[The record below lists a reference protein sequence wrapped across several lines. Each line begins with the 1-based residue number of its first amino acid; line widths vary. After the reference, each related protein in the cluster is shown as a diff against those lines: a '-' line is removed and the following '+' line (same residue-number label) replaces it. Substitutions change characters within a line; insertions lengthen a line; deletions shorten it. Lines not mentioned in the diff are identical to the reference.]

1 MKSLE
6 DRSQNKFQMKWKYK
20 VRKSSPYSKVLSVSF
35 GDVTEI
41 RTGYEA
47 RPRQENPLN
56 RFMSRFEDVG
66 TR

>member
-35 GDVTEI
+35 DDVTEI
-41 RTGYEA
+41 RSGYELTKLDLDKKI
-47 RPRQENPLN
+47 PLT
-56 RFMSRFEDVG
+56 G
-66 TR
+66 